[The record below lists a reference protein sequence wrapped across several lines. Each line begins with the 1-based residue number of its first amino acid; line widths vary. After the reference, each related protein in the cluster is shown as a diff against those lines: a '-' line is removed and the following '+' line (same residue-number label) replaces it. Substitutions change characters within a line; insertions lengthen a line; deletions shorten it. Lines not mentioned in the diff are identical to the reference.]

1 MSPIVVVGASLA
13 GLSAVDALR
22 SGGHDGDVVVLD
34 AATELPS
41 DRPPLSKQVLA
52 GTMEP
57 AAAHQPLAGRLDDLG
72 VDLRLGTPVAAFDAG
87 ALRLDLADGS
97 SLSASGVV
105 VATGATP
112 RSLPGPSLGGVHV
125 LRTLD
130 DSLTLRADLLAG
142 PDRVAVIG
150 AGFIGAEVAATCRE
164 LGLEVTLIEAAPA
177 PMVRVLPEAVGTF
190 VADLHRVHGV
200 DVRLGVG
207 VDGLVAD
214 GGRVRGVSL
223 ADGSVVDATVVVIG
237 IGVVPDVAWLEG
249 SGVPVGNG
257 VTCDQTC
264 LAAPGVVAA
273 GDVAEWFNPHFGERM
288 RVEQWE
294 HAIEQGAAAGRR
306 LLVADDDPAP
316 FVSVPWFWSDQ
327 YDRKLQMAG
336 RPAATDEVH
345 VLDGSFEEQRFV
357 VAFRRGDR
365 CTGVLGV
372 NRPRHVVQ
380 ARMRL
385 AESLDWVPIEELLS

>member
-1 MSPIVVVGASLA
+1 VSPIVVVGASLA

>member
-1 MSPIVVVGASLA
+1 MPPIVVVGASLA
-13 GLSAVDALR
+13 GLSAVDAIR
-22 SGGHDGDVVVLD
+22 SSGHRGDVVVLD

-57 AAAHQPLAGRLDDLG
+57 AAAHQPLAGRVDELAI
-72 VDLRLGTPVAAFDAG
+72 DLRLGVRVERFDAAG
-87 ALRLDLADGS
+87 LRLELSDGASLA
-97 SLSASGVV
+97 ATGVV
-105 VATGATP
+105 VATGASP
-112 RSLPGPSLGGVHV
+112 RALPGPPLEGVHV
-125 LRTLD
+125 VRTLG
-130 DSLTLRADLLAG
+130 DSLALRRDLEAG

-150 AGFIGAEVAATCRE
+150 AGFIGAEIAATCRG

-177 PMVRVLPEAVGTF
+177 PMVRVLPEAVGAF
-190 VADLHRVHGV
+190 VADLHRSHGV

-207 VDGLVAD
+207 VDGLLAD
-214 GGRVRGVSL
+214 GDRVRGVSL
-223 ADGSVVDATVVVIG
+223 ADGSTVDATVVVVG
-237 IGVVPDVAWLEG
+237 IGVVPDVSWLDG
-249 SGVPVGNG
+249 SGVPLGNG
-257 VTCDQTC
+257 VTCDETC

-306 LLVADDDPAP
+306 LLVGDADALP
-316 FVSVPWFWSDQ
+316 FSGVPWFWSDQ

-336 RPAATDEVH
+336 RPSATDEVH
-345 VLDGSFEEQRFV
+345 VLEGSFEEQRFV
-357 VAFRRGDR
+357 AAFRRGDR

-385 AESLDWVPIEELLS
+385 TESLDWAPIEELLA